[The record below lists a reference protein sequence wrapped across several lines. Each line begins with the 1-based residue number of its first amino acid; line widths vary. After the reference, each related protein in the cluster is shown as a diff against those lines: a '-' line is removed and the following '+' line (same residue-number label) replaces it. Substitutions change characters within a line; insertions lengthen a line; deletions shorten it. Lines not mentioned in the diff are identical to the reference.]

1 MAVRRSFDGLT
12 PCMRS
17 FCKSTRTERRA
28 RNSASSRRVQ
38 GGQSRASRTTCRPH
52 SLTVS
57 PAWAA
62 QVADARGFVLRHT
75 ESEGVGQYFLAASDE
90 HSFRKSFRINRFT
103 AGIHETV
110 SLVFLTSLP
119 AYTRSGWPV
128 VVTHGHAI
136 ACDPPGS
143 DLPLFL
149 CQLCAGFVHEVGAFS
164 ARIVRRSCTFC
175 ARIVFVSCTDLA
187 QILHDCGTDAR

>member
-1 MAVRRSFDGLT
+1 
-12 PCMRS
+12 
-17 FCKSTRTERRA
+17 
-28 RNSASSRRVQ
+28 
-38 GGQSRASRTTCRPH
+38 
-52 SLTVS
+52 VS

-164 ARIVRRSCTFC
+164 ARIVQTFGAKRARFMRESFSFR
-175 ARIVFVSCTDLA
+175 ARILQES
-187 QILHDCGTDAR
+187 GTNAR